1 MPITNMY
8 SLFMNEVKWLLLK
21 ENKYLIKGIS
31 TINFVTN
38 PLSLM
43 DNIKYQPKSNEKYIT
58 FYISFQVLKVLPIQ
72 ICKIQS
78 LYLWFLDVFISFYIS
93 IYNFSQIF
101 STSFNINWKKGFRHK
116 FCFLMDSL
124 LHLCPTPLL
133 FNIH

>member
-31 TINFVTN
+31 TNNFFTN

-43 DNIKYQPKSNEKYIT
+43 DNIEYQPKSNEKYIT

-78 LYLWFLDVFISFYIS
+78 LYLWFLNVFVSFYIS
-93 IYNFSQIF
+93 IYNFSQIL
-101 STSFNINWKKGFRHK
+101 STSFNINWKKDFRHK
-116 FCFLMDSL
+116 FCFLTDSL
-124 LHLCPTPLL
+124 LPLCPTPLL